1 MQAKKRYILVFVSCA
16 FLAYCYFGGYRLKTA
31 THRRRNS
38 GLPSSSSSIADSD
51 SETLD
56 QLPSFVTSDVGRDY
70 LHSIKADV
78 AELVHKSRN
87 SGLSASKPAAP
98 AAAIDQQLVNSNSQG
113 SSATSST
120 TMRTCRMETCF
131 DFSKCYNEFLIYVYP
146 PEPLNSLGAA
156 PPISPNY
163 QKIITAIQESRYY
176 TPDPQKACL
185 FVLGIDT
192 LDRDSLSEDYVRN
205 VPSRLARL
213 PHWNNGRNH
222 VIFNLYSGTWPDYV
236 EHSLGFD
243 TGEAILAKASMSI
256 QHVRHGF
263 DISIPLF
270 HKQFP
275 LRAGSTGLA
284 PSMHFPSNKK
294 YLLAF
299 KGKRYVHG
307 IGSETR
313 NSLFHLHNGRD
324 IILVTTCRHGKSW
337 RELQDAR
344 CDEDNREY
352 DRYDYETLL
361 LNSTFCLVPRGRR
374 LGSFRFLEAIQAGC
388 IPVLLSNDWVLPFES
403 KIDWKQAAVWA
414 DERLLLQVPEVV
426 RSISDERIFALR
438 QQTQVLWERYFGSIE
453 KIVFTTFEIIRERLP
468 HYPERNSI
476 VWNTAPGALLTLPT
490 FADSSRFMPFLLD
503 DINLRTRDNYT
514 AVIYVQI
521 GAPLGPNN
529 ALYKLVKTIT
539 KSQFVDR
546 IIVLWAADRPI
557 PAKKRWPPTYH
568 IPFHVISLGSSYQ
581 TKSAAAAAAASA
593 AVLKGGGGDVGG
605 AGADNARNVENDGA
619 LNGRSASQHK
629 NHNYNDNKNRNNA
642 HSPDGDTPT
651 DNDADATDERPSIS
665 QRFYPYDEIQTDA
678 VLSLDEDAILNT
690 DELDFAYTVW
700 RDFPDR
706 IVGYPARAHFW
717 DDSKN
722 AWGYTSKWTNY
733 YSIVLTGAAFYHR
746 YYNYLYTNW
755 LSLLLL
761 KTVQQSS
768 NCEDILMNF
777 LVSHVTRKAPIKV
790 TQRKGYKDRET
801 GRSPW
806 NDPDHFIQRQSCLNT
821 FAAVFGYMP
830 LVRSNMRLDP
840 ILYRDPV
847 SNLRKKYR
855 QIELVGS

>member
-16 FLAYCYFGGYRLKTA
+16 FLAYCYFGGYRLKTVPY
-31 THRRRNS
+31 HNRVSR
-38 GLPSSSSSIADSD
+38 LDPMLSSSVQNDNDFPGHLINYMLPASAKDGMGPLNEDVVEAALKTRNAFLSVSNSKLRVQGHLADFA
-51 SETLD
+51 
-56 QLPSFVTSDVGRDY
+56 QLP
-70 LHSIKADV
+70 
-78 AELVHKSRN
+78 
-87 SGLSASKPAAP
+87 
-98 AAAIDQQLVNSNSQG
+98 
-113 SSATSST
+113 
-120 TMRTCRMETCF
+120 CRMDNCF
-131 DFSKCYNEFLIYVYP
+131 DFSKCYDEFLVYVYP
-146 PEPLNSLGAA
+146 PEPLNSLGAS
-156 PPISPNY
+156 PPISSNY

-176 TPDPQKACL
+176 TTDPRRACI

-213 PHWNNGRNH
+213 SYWNNGKNH

-236 EHSLGFD
+236 ENSLGFD
-243 TGEAILAKASMSI
+243 TGEAILAKASMSV
-256 QHVRHGF
+256 QQLRPGF

-284 PSMHFPSNKK
+284 VSMNFPLNKK

-313 NSLFHLHNGRD
+313 NTLFHLHNSRD

-352 DRYDYETLL
+352 DRYDYEALL

-374 LGSFRFLEAIQAGC
+374 LGSFRFLEALQSGC
-388 IPVLLSNDWVLPFES
+388 IPVLLSNGWVLPFES

-414 DERLLLQVPEVV
+414 DERLLLQVPDVV
-426 RSISDERIFALR
+426 RSLSDERIFSLR

-453 KIVFTTFEIIRERLP
+453 KIIFTTFEIIRERLP
-468 HYPERNSI
+468 DFPARNSI
-476 VWNTAPGALLTLPT
+476 IWNNTPGALLTLPAFT
-490 FADSSRFMPFLLD
+490 DSLRFMPFQFE
-503 DINLRTRDNYT
+503 NMNFQPRSNYT

-521 GAPLGPNN
+521 GAPLNPNN

-539 KSQFVDR
+539 RSQFIAK
-546 IIVLWAADRPI
+546 IIILWAADRSTPSR
-557 PAKKRWPPTYH
+557 KRWPPTYH
-568 IPFHVISLGSSYQ
+568 IPFHVINLDNSDRKKPYIFQGPVNVIDSANSQ
-581 TKSAAAAAAASA
+581 AEEIIKKSHDQ
-593 AVLKGGGGDVGG
+593 KGDVHSS
-605 AGADNARNVENDGA
+605 N
-619 LNGRSASQHK
+619 SQIFAS
-629 NHNYNDNKNRNNA
+629 
-642 HSPDGDTPT
+642 TET
-651 DNDADATDERPSIS
+651 TDERLSIS
-665 QRFYPYDEIQTDA
+665 QRFFPFKEIETDA

-690 DELDFAYTVW
+690 DEVDFAFTVW

-755 LSLLLL
+755 ISLLLL

-801 GRSPW
+801 SRSPW

-821 FAAVFGYMP
+821 FATVFGFRRFKEHHAAKLSKSP
-830 LVRSNMRLDP
+830 
-840 ILYRDPV
+840 
-847 SNLRKKYR
+847 
-855 QIELVGS
+855 